1 MGQFISR
8 EMKQEIYQRVSKIND
23 RAFSLV
29 TIFVM
34 SISLTAIDLSFHFV
48 DKSANLVFA
57 FSALAALVIT
67 TIVSS
72 GCKDYNRLREVSA
85 FLCLFLWLYVIN
97 LTGAL
102 QSNNPWYLSIFY
114 AVLCWS
120 NINLLGVMINAR
132 K

>member
-1 MGQFISR
+1 MGQFISK

-48 DKSANLVFA
+48 DKSTNLLFA

-67 TIVSS
+67 TIISS
-72 GCKDYNRLREVSA
+72 GCKAYN
-85 FLCLFLWLYVIN
+85 
-97 LTGAL
+97 
-102 QSNNPWYLSIFY
+102 YLD
-114 AVLCWS
+114 
-120 NINLLGVMINAR
+120 R
-132 K
+132 KSVV